1 MTNLSRITGAACALG
16 LLILPACAA
25 IAAAPTNM
33 AQTLAVSLESA
44 IYVEKGD
51 TSGRILQ
58 PASRLSPGDRVVTI
72 LTWHRSGTGN
82 QFTLTNPLPRSLY
95 YQGSARDNEQV
106 SIDGGHTWGELGT
119 LRVGDQLATPEDVTH
134 VRWRISAAAPSGRIA
149 YSAIVR

>member
-1 MTNLSRITGAACALG
+1 VTNQRRIVRAACALG
-16 LLILPACAA
+16 LMILPTCAA
-25 IAAAPTNM
+25 LAAQAPTM
-33 AQTLAVSLESA
+33 AVSLESA

-51 TSGRILQ
+51 TTARTLQ

-95 YQGSARDNEQV
+95 YQGSARDDEQV
-106 SIDGGHTWGELGT
+106 SIDGGHTWGQLGS
-119 LRVGDQLATPEDVTH
+119 LRIGDRLATPEDVTH